1 MLPLSVVK
9 SSSFKKYSQLLDPQ
23 FVVPSWKHLSIALLA
38 KKDEVI
44 KTKVRDIL
52 EQVKNVSLTLDLW
65 SSQQMKGFLGITCH
79 FILNWTMQSLMLECK
94 RFKGR
99 HTAENIAHNYDEVI
113 TSYNIDRK
121 IVTTVTDNAS
131 NIVKAFSL
139 PGFQDDSLHTN
150 RDDEDN
156 EGDEDEED
164 EKINEMDL
172 HDSLD
177 YVSEHDT
184 CFAHTLQLVIKDGF
198 KEIGTVSNILAK
210 VGTIVAHARR
220 SQHATEILEGER
232 RLQLKNS
239 TRWNSELRSIK
250 SILRVPEDK
259 LRLLDTVHLTVN
271 ERKILEDLVEILTPF
286 QEATDF
292 VQGGNV
298 ITSSLVIPCIR
309 GLRKSLESLSVTY
322 NSRMLLALVKSV
334 DNRMA
339 KYESRQLFILASTLD
354 PRFKLRWCSGD
365 DEEQKV
371 KTILL
376 RQGSQ
381 AHHLQTT
388 DTTQVLEI
396 VTTTFSEPLAKK
408 RKKEPSKLLRYLF
421 SETDPADRRGSN
433 FFKAEVTSYLS
444 KPCLLEDDPMVFW
457 KDHATTYPTLAM
469 LACSYLSVPAS
480 SGPVERLFSISGKFF
495 RPERCRLR
503 DAVFEKLMNIKC
515 NGHLV

>member
-1 MLPLSVVK
+1 M
-9 SSSFKKYSQLLDPQ
+9 
-23 FVVPSWKHLSIALLA
+23 
-38 KKDEVI
+38 
-44 KTKVRDIL
+44 
-52 EQVKNVSLTLDLW
+52 
-65 SSQQMKGFLGITCH
+65 
-79 FILNWTMQSLMLECK
+79 
-94 RFKGR
+94 
-99 HTAENIAHNYDEVI
+99 
-113 TSYNIDRK
+113 
-121 IVTTVTDNAS
+121 
-131 NIVKAFSL
+131 
-139 PGFQDDSLHTN
+139 
-150 RDDEDN
+150 
-156 EGDEDEED
+156 
-164 EKINEMDL
+164 
-172 HDSLD
+172 
-177 YVSEHDT
+177 
-184 CFAHTLQLVIKDGF
+184 IKDGF

-250 SILRVPEDK
+250 SIIRVPEDK
-259 LRLLDTVHLTVN
+259 LRLLDTIHLTVH

-292 VQGGNV
+292 VQGENV
-298 ITSSLVIPCIR
+298 ITSSLVIPCIH
-309 GLRKSLESLSVTY
+309 GLHKSLESLSVTY

-339 KYESRQLFILASTLD
+339 KYESRQLFILVSTLD

-365 DEEQKV
+365 GKEQKV

-376 RQGSQ
+376 CQGSQ

-396 VTTTFSEPLAKK
+396 DTTTFSEPLAKK

-433 FFKAEVTSYLS
+433 FFEAE
-444 KPCLLEDDPMVFW
+444 VFW
-457 KDHATTYPTLAM
+457 KDHATTYPPLAM
-469 LACSYLSVPAS
+469 LACRYLSVPAS
-480 SGPVERLFSISGKFF
+480 SGPVERLFSIGGKFF
-495 RPERCRLR
+495 RPERCRLS